1 MIEVS
6 LAPAGGLSQPLGL
19 LEDWLREGEPVPEG
33 FARRFR
39 ESVEAG
45 DLEVLTARLDG
56 VPVGVAVVAYRLNVS
71 VAGMFAS
78 VEDLYVV
85 PGSRRRGV
93 GRALLE
99 AVGRRCAA
107 RGVSY
112 VEAQVEDDEEAMAF
126 YESLG
131 YEPEPGVEVLS
142 RSYAL

>member
-1 MIEVS
+1 MIEVR
-6 LAPAGGLSQPLGL
+6 LAPAGGLSVPLGL
-19 LEDWLREGEPVPEG
+19 LEGWLREDDPVPEE

-45 DLEVLTARLDG
+45 DMEVLTARLDG
-56 VPVGVAVVAYRLNVS
+56 VPAGVAVIAYRLNVS
-71 VAGMFAS
+71 MAGTFAS
-78 VEDLYVV
+78 LEDLYVV
-85 PGSRRRGV
+85 PGFRRRGV

-99 AVGRRCAA
+99 AVGERCAA

-112 VEAQVEDDEEAMAF
+112 VEAQVEDDEEATAF

-131 YEPEPGVEVLS
+131 YEPEPGVQVLS